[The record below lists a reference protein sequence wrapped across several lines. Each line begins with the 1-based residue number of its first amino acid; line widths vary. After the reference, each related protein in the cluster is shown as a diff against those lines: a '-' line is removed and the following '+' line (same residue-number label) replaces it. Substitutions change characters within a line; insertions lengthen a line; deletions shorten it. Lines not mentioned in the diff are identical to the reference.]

1 MLIRAVGFLVIS
13 FNVMVTPAGAQQRLD
28 LSLAPQ
34 WGAISDSHPPPKR
47 SNDRYYRGSAAQ
59 NQPAPADG
67 RDLSM
72 DVRTQNGAPGT
83 MSMGSV
89 GLDSKFGDSY
99 QATTGDDRYSA
110 SGAGLRLRIPIE
122 NDKSP

>member
-1 MLIRAVGFLVIS
+1 MLIRVAGFLAIS
-13 FNVMVTPAGAQQRLD
+13 FNVMVTPADAKQRLD

-34 WGAISDSHPPPKR
+34 WGAISDFHPSPKR
-47 SNDRYYRGSAAQ
+47 SNDRYYNSSATQ
-59 NQPAPADG
+59 NQPPPVDG

-72 DVRTQNGAPGT
+72 DVRTQNGTPGT

-89 GLDSKFGDSY
+89 GLDYEVGDSY
-99 QATTGDDRYSA
+99 QAATGDYRYSA
-110 SGAGLRLRIPIE
+110 SGAGLRLKIPIE

>member
-1 MLIRAVGFLVIS
+1 VLIRVAGFLAIS
-13 FNVMVTPAGAQQRLD
+13 FSVTASSAGAQQRLD

-34 WGAISDSHPPPKR
+34 WGAISDSHPTPKR

-89 GLDSKFGDSY
+89 GLDSGDSY
-99 QATTGDDRYSA
+99 QAATGDYRYSA
-110 SGAGLRLRIPIE
+110 SGAGLRLKIPIE

>member
-1 MLIRAVGFLVIS
+1 MLSRAAGLLAIS
-13 FNVMVTPAGAQQRLD
+13 FTVVATPAGAQQRLD
-28 LSLAPQ
+28 LSLSPQ
-34 WGAISDSHPPPKR
+34 WGGISNAHPPER
-47 SNDRYYRGSAAQ
+47 SNDRYYRSSTAQ
-59 NQPAPADG
+59 NQPALAGG

-89 GLDSKFGDSY
+89 GPNSAVGDSY
-99 QATTGDDRYSA
+99 QAATGDYRYSA
-110 SGAGLRLRIPIE
+110 SGAGLRLKIPLE

>member
-1 MLIRAVGFLVIS
+1 VLIRAAGFLAFC
-13 FNVMVTPAGAQQRLD
+13 FNVMATPAGAQQRLD
-28 LSLAPQ
+28 LSLAPP
-34 WGAISDSHPPPKR
+34 WGAISDSHPPPQR
-47 SNDRYYRGSAAQ
+47 SNDRYYRSSADR

-83 MSMGSV
+83 ISMGAV
-89 GLDSKFGDSY
+89 GLDSKVGDSY
-99 QATTGDDRYSA
+99 QATTGDYRYSA
-110 SGAGLRLRIPIE
+110 SGAGLRLKIPIE